1 MSAGSPSRA
10 AQRGLTL
17 IEMMIAVSVLSLI
30 SILIYGAFSAMS
42 TGKTR
47 AAILSERFRL
57 GRLAMTRMS
66 RELGMSYLSG
76 HAAATPALT
85 ARVTAFLGTS
95 RRVDFNAFAHRRL
108 IKDAHESD
116 QCEISYF
123 TGTDSVVSTQTNL
136 LRREQTIIDDVPGKG
151 GVVNVLVDD
160 VETFSLKFFDPL
172 TGLWTD
178 TWDSTSTSA
187 NFARM
192 PFQVQL
198 TLVMKGG
205 PAGEPI
211 RLVTKADIN
220 MLQPLGFAI
229 K

>member
-1 MSAGSPSRA
+1 MSTRGT
-10 AQRGLTL
+10 QRGLTL
-17 IEMMIAVSVLSLI
+17 IEVMIAVSVLTLI
-30 SILIYGAFSAMS
+30 SMLIYGAFSAMS
-42 TGKTR
+42 TGKAR
-47 AAILSERFRL
+47 AAVLSERYRL

-66 RELGMSYLSG
+66 RELGEAYLSA
-76 HAAATPALT
+76 HVAATPALT
-85 ARVTAFLGTS
+85 ARVTAFIGTS

-108 IKDAHESD
+108 VRDSHESD

-123 TGTDSVVSTQTNL
+123 AGTDSVNTTQSNL
-136 LRREQTIIDDVPGKG
+136 LRREQTIIDDLPGKG
-151 GVVNVLVDD
+151 GVVNVFVDD
-160 VETFSLKFFDPL
+160 IDTFELKYFDAT

-178 TWDSTSTSA
+178 TWDSTSPNA

-205 PAGEPI
+205 PAGESI

-220 MLQPLGFAI
+220 MLQPLGFAL